1 MYAIIQDGGKQYQV
15 TPGQAIEIELRDQAP
30 GTPLEFSSVVF
41 YQNDDDVAIGSP
53 YVQGVKVQGIVEKH
67 GKSDKLTIFK
77 YTRREGYK
85 RKIGYRHKYTRVR
98 VQKIVKES

>member
-15 TPGQAIEIELRDQAP
+15 APGKAIEIELREQEP
-30 GTPLEFSSVVF
+30 GTQLEFSTVVF
-41 YQNDDDVAIGSP
+41 YQNEDEVAVGAP
-53 YVQGVKVQGIVEKH
+53 YLQGVKVQGVVEKH
-67 GKSDKLTIFK
+67 GKAEKLTIFK

-98 VQKIVKES
+98 IQKIVKE